1 MLLHE
6 SANME
11 QSVPENLSTHVFN
24 DCEIKL
30 QTPCHDPMDS
40 ENGSNSDL
48 PTKDSVSSP
57 SATTPNTSLTSSNGS
72 SNSTTNTTKV
82 KLSFSVDRLLSA
94 ERIDPLPM
102 PNPASTQECCEGS
115 VYACCTFS
123 SCFGQQT
130 TEAAKHASMSASQ
143 GMTNPH
149 NYNYAGLDKFYSGIY
164 MDYKSVLRPT
174 PIRAADHATT
184 FPSLATNALLRFHQ
198 QQQQHHHHHQQ
209 QQHIQTQ
216 QQSTTSS
223 SSAATAAAALLAP
236 LNSLKTLQ
244 LTQQQRFL
252 AKTAHPQLLD
262 IPTTATGVAN
272 SLQNGGHGNNSNS
285 NSINSNNSSSI
296 SNSNNSNG
304 KRKRSWSRAVFTNL
318 QRKGL
323 EIQFQQQKY
332 ITKPDRR
339 KLAARLNL
347 TDAQVK
353 VWFQNRRMKW
363 RHTRENLKSGH
374 EKQPQPQGPMGSS
387 NSATKPLLIPSGAGA
402 GAGARPHELL
412 DYSSDSCSSVELS
425 ERAEDDDNIEI
436 DVVE

>member
-40 ENGSNSDL
+40 ENGSNSNSDL

-57 SATTPNTSLTSSNGS
+57 SATTPSTSLTSSNGS
-72 SNSTTNTTKV
+72 SYSTTNTTKV

-102 PNPASTQECCEGS
+102 PNPASTRQCCDGS

-123 SCFGQQT
+123 SCFGQQA

-143 GMTNPH
+143 GVTNPH

-198 QQQQHHHHHQQ
+198 QQQQH
-209 QQHIQTQ
+209 
-216 QQSTTSS
+216 
-223 SSAATAAAALLAP
+223 LAP

-252 AKTAHPQLLD
+252 AKTAHQQLLD
-262 IPTTATGVAN
+262 IP
-272 SLQNGGHGNNSNS
+272 
-285 NSINSNNSSSI
+285 SSSI
-296 SNSNNSNG
+296 SNNNHSSNNSNG

-387 NSATKPLLIPSGAGA
+387 NSTTKPLLIPSGA

-425 ERAEDDDNIEI
+425 ERADDDDNIEI